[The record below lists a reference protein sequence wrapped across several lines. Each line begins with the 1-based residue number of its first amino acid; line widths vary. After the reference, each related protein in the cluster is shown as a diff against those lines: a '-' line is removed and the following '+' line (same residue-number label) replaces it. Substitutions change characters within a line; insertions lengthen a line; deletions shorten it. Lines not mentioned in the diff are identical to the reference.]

1 MVYFRPYFLYF
12 LFRSPLLTYQ
22 SEGLIPVNRGIRRQG
37 VSYAHFA
44 VHKFQCVQGSPL
56 GSSREVDKFSDCALA
71 CLNNPSCFSF
81 NLGLLLTAKG
91 KLSCEL
97 LTDDKYRNAS
107 RILPSQQFYHYSI
120 KVNILLLLRIPR
132 TYNIVPSGGGLWM
145 FVWGGWRVLNWSK
158 EAEKTLS

>member
-12 LFRSPLLTYQ
+12 LLRSPLVTCQ
-22 SEGLIPVNRGIRRQG
+22 SEGLIPVNRGIRRQQG

-44 VHKFQCVQGSPL
+44 VHKFHYLQGSPL

-71 CLNNPSCFSF
+71 CLNNPPCFSF

-97 LTDDKYRNAS
+97 LTDDKYSNES
-107 RILPSQQFYHYSI
+107 RIVRSQQFHHYSI
-120 KVNILLLLRIPR
+120 KVNIL
-132 TYNIVPSGGGLWM
+132 
-145 FVWGGWRVLNWSK
+145 F
-158 EAEKTLS
+158 